1 MVQVLTV
8 SATTA
13 GYVADSIK
21 SIQRPSRKAEVEQ
34 AARELA
40 VRTGNADKSDI
51 DQPPIIV
58 QQNSLS
64 LHFLTAG
71 QQQNPQATLEEAIEA
86 YEENKDLQEIQQ
98 QNPD

>member
-13 GYVADSIK
+13 AFVADSIK
-21 SIQRPSRKAEVEQ
+21 SVQRAPRKMEIEQ

-40 VRTGNADKSDI
+40 RKTGKSDESQLSQMVAVVS
-51 DQPPIIV
+51 QPA
-58 QQNSLS
+58 LS

-71 QQQNPQATLEEAIEA
+71 KHQNPQATLEEVIEA
-86 YEENKDLQEIQQ
+86 YEENKAASD
-98 QNPD
+98 

>member
-1 MVQVLTV
+1 MAQVLTV

-21 SIQRPSRKAEVEQ
+21 SIQRPSRKTEVEQ

-40 VRTGNADKSDI
+40 IRTGNVNDSEI
-51 DQPPIIV
+51 DQPPIVV
-58 QQNSLS
+58 QQNALS

-71 QQQNPQATLEEAIEA
+71 QQQNPQATLDEVIEA
-86 YEENKDLQEIQQ
+86 YEDNKELQDVPPQV
-98 QNPD
+98 PD

>member
-21 SIQRPSRKAEVEQ
+21 SVQRPSRKAEVEQ
-34 AARELA
+34 AVRELNRKTGQSDDTDINIAAA
-40 VRTGNADKSDI
+40 V
-51 DQPPIIV
+51 V
-58 QQNSLS
+58 QAQALS

-71 QQQNPQATLEEAIEA
+71 QHQNPQATLEEVIEA
-86 YEENKDLQEIQQ
+86 YEDNKGRADI
-98 QNPD
+98 